1 MRLGMYLTS
10 LTKPEL
16 EELRELLN
24 LTEDE
29 LRVFN
34 ELSKGKAK
42 AQISSTCL
50 VSVSTV
56 DSRIKAINNKINRLR
71 GVVNSAYGK

>member
-16 EELRELLN
+16 EELRERLN

-29 LRVFN
+29 ENIYNL
-34 ELSKGKAK
+34 LSKGRSNTYICDKCILSPSALDRKIKKIKAK
-42 AQISSTCL
+42 
-50 VSVSTV
+50 VN
-56 DSRIKAINNKINRLR
+56 RIK
-71 GVVNSAYGK
+71 GCD